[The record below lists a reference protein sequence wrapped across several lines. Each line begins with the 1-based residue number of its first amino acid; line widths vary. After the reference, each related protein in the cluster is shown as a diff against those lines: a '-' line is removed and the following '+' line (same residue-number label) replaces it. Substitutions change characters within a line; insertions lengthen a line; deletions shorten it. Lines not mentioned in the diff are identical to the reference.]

1 MCAADHFL
9 RKDEKARLGWFAVL
23 NNLIERLED
32 SGKTKANRDRVW
44 RIFSD
49 HRKWHSFSDIYGNML
64 WVQGQPWHPGSRLRI
79 EILEPVPT
87 VIDHVIISCTPR
99 EQVAWID
106 HGLGISM
113 EQWVNF
119 DPLPEGG
126 TRIRTWAEFTGQ
138 TAEIAG
144 RSVREILWDFIS
156 QWYEKFGVYCDQ
168 WEFVPDFTHA
178 AQPRM

>member
-1 MCAADHFL
+1 MKSPC
-9 RKDEKARLGWFAVL
+9 GWFAVL
-23 NNLIERLED
+23 NNLIQRLEY
-32 SGKTKANRDRVW
+32 SVKTKAKRDRVW

-79 EILEPVPT
+79 EVLEPIHT
-87 VIDHVIISCTPR
+87 VVDHVIISCTPR

-106 HGLGISM
+106 HALGISM

-126 TRIRTWAEFTGQ
+126 TQIRTWAEFTGQ
-138 TAEIAG
+138 TAEIGG
-144 RSVREILWDFIS
+144 RPVREVLFDFIS
-156 QWYEKFGVYCDQ
+156 HWYEKFSAYCDQ
-168 WEFVPDFTHA
+168 WELVLS
-178 AQPRM
+178 